1 MTGRL
6 VTIAEIAEET
16 GLTRGGVKCRIRNVR
31 AQVVARRG
39 RFGLYET
46 SPELLQTHCG
56 NGGYITERT
65 TDRREQVVTM
75 TRRGMTA
82 DQIAETLSIT
92 ARTVL
97 RHRVAAGIAQPAPAR
112 VTDAQWQTAERMLDD
127 GCSLAEI
134 ARTIG
139 ANPTTVAAHYPGR
152 GWTKQQVGEWRAFMR
167 KANRQLK
174 ATELKQQPAQYTT
187 TEEAA

>member
-1 MTGRL
+1 MTPRL
-6 VTIAEIAEET
+6 MTIAQIADET
-16 GLTRGGVKCRIRNVR
+16 GLTHKGARARIRAAHLR
-31 AQVVARRG
+31 IVARRG

-65 TDRREQVVTM
+65 TERREQVTIM
-75 TRRGMTA
+75 TSRGMNAT
-82 DQIAETLSIT
+82 QIGEALGIT
-92 ARTVL
+92 ARTVA
-97 RHRVAAGIAQPAPAR
+97 RHRVVAGVAQPASVR
-112 VTDAQWQTAERMLDD
+112 VTDAQWQTAERMLQD

-139 ANPTTVAAHYPGR
+139 ADSKTIATHFPGR

-167 KANRQLK
+167 KANKQLA
-174 ATELKQQPAQYTT
+174 ATETKQRPAQHAT

>member
-1 MTGRL
+1 MTHQL
-6 VTIAEIAEET
+6 MTIAQIADET
-16 GLTRGGVKCRIRNVR
+16 GLTHKGARARLRGAHMQI
-31 AQVVARRG
+31 VARRG

-65 TDRREQVVTM
+65 TDRREQVTAM
-75 TRRGMTA
+75 TRQGMTA
-82 DQIAETLSIT
+82 KQIGEALGIAS
-92 ARTVL
+92 RNVV
-97 RHRVAAGIAQPAPAR
+97 RYRVAAGITQPASVR
-112 VTDAQWQTAERMLDD
+112 VTDAQWQAAARMLQD

-139 ANPTTVAAHYPGR
+139 ANPSTVAAHYPGR
-152 GWTKQQVGEWRAFMR
+152 GWTKQEVGEWRAFMR

-174 ATELKQQPAQYTT
+174 AIDTKQRPAQHAA
-187 TEEAA
+187 TEEA

>member
-6 VTIAEIAEET
+6 VTIAQIAEET
-16 GLTRGGVKCRIRNVR
+16 GLTHGGVRARIRNVHAR
-31 AQVVARRG
+31 IVARQG
-39 RFGLYET
+39 RFSLYES

-65 TDRREQVVTM
+65 TDRREQVTAM
-75 TRRGMTA
+75 TRQGMTA
-82 DQIAETLSIT
+82 DQIGAALGI
-92 ARTVL
+92 APRNVV
-97 RHRVAAGIAQPAPAR
+97 RHRVAAGIAQPASVR

-127 GCSLAEI
+127 GCPLAEI

-139 ANPTTVAAHYPGR
+139 ADSKTIATHFPGR

-167 KANRQLK
+167 KANKQL
-174 ATELKQQPAQYTT
+174 AAIEPKQRPAQYAAK
-187 TEEAA
+187 EAA

>member
-1 MTGRL
+1 M
-6 VTIAEIAEET
+6 TIAQIADET
-16 GLTRGGVKCRIRNVR
+16 GLTHNGASARIRNAHV
-31 AQVVARRG
+31 QIVARHG

-65 TDRREQVVTM
+65 TDRREQVTAM
-75 TRRGMTA
+75 TRRGMNAT
-82 DQIAETLSIT
+82 QIGEALGIT

-97 RHRVAAGIAQPAPAR
+97 RHRVAAGIAQPASVR
-112 VTDAQWQTAERMLDD
+112 VTDKQWQTAERMLQD

-139 ANPTTVAAHYPGR
+139 ADSKTIATHFPGR

-174 ATELKQQPAQYTT
+174 AVEPKQRPAQHAT

>member
-1 MTGRL
+1 MTPQL
-6 VTIAEIAEET
+6 MTIAQIADET
-16 GLTRGGVKCRIRNVR
+16 GLTHKGAR
-31 AQVVARRG
+31 ARLRSAHMQIVARRG

-46 SPELLQTHCG
+46 TPELLQTHCG

-65 TDRREQVVTM
+65 TDRREQVTAM

-82 DQIAETLSIT
+82 DQIAETLGVTS
-92 ARTVL
+92 RTVA
-97 RHRVAAGIAQPAPAR
+97 RHRVTAGIAQAAPAR
-112 VTDAQWQTAERMLDD
+112 VTPDQWQTAERMLDD
-127 GCSLAEI
+127 GCSLTEI

-139 ANPTTVAAHYPGR
+139 ASPTTVAAHYPGR

-174 ATELKQQPAQYTT
+174 AIDTKQRPAQYTT
-187 TEEAA
+187 TEAAA

>member
-1 MTGRL
+1 MTPQL
-6 VTIAEIAEET
+6 MTIAQIADET
-16 GLTRGGVKCRIRNVR
+16 GLTRKGAMARLRNAHV
-31 AQVVARRG
+31 QIVARRG

-56 NGGYITERT
+56 HGGYITERT
-65 TDRREQVVTM
+65 TDRREQVTTM

-82 DQIAETLSIT
+82 DQIAETLGIT

-97 RHRVAAGIAQPAPAR
+97 RHRVAAGIAQPAPMR
-112 VTDAQWQTAERMLDD
+112 VTDAQWQTAERMLQD

-139 ANPTTVAAHYPGR
+139 ADPKTIATHFPGR

-174 ATELKQQPAQYTT
+174 AVEPKQRPAQHAT

>member
-1 MTGRL
+1 MSHQL
-6 VTIAEIAEET
+6 MTIAQIAAET
-16 GLTRGGVKCRIRNVR
+16 GLTHKGAIARIRGAHLRMVTR
-31 AQVVARRG
+31 QG

-46 SPELLQTHCG
+46 TPELLQTHCG

-65 TDRREQVVTM
+65 TDRREQVTAM

-82 DQIAETLSIT
+82 DQIAETLGIT

-97 RHRVAAGIAQPAPAR
+97 RHRVTAGIARPAPVR
-112 VTDAQWQTAERMLDD
+112 VTDSQWQTAERMLDD

-139 ANPTTVAAHYPGR
+139 TNHSTVATHYPGR

-174 ATELKQQPAQYTT
+174 AVETKQRHAQHTT

>member
-1 MTGRL
+1 MSHQL
-6 VTIAEIAEET
+6 MTIAQIAAET
-16 GLTRGGVKCRIRNVR
+16 GLTHKGAIARIRGAHLRMVTR
-31 AQVVARRG
+31 QG

-46 SPELLQTHCG
+46 TPELLQTHCG

-65 TDRREQVVTM
+65 TDRREQVTAM
-75 TRRGMTA
+75 TRQGMTA
-82 DQIAETLSIT
+82 DQIGAALGI
-92 ARTVL
+92 APRNVV
-97 RHRVAAGIAQPAPAR
+97 RHRVAAGIAQPASVR
-112 VTDAQWQTAERMLDD
+112 VTDAQWQTAERMLQD

-139 ANPTTVAAHYPGR
+139 ADSKTIATHFPGR

-167 KANRQLK
+167 KANRQL
-174 ATELKQQPAQYTT
+174 AAIEPKQRPAQHAT